1 MTTIKKNSNS
11 FGGLRSEL
19 LFVVI
24 SIISHDGE

>member
-19 LFVVI
+19 LFVAN
-24 SIISHDGE
+24 SIITHDGE